1 MCIIHKAWWSVGDLL
16 DVADECVVHIHLA
29 GVFSLAVPCGQGS
42 GFFDGC
48 EGDGQAFCLDHDV
61 RAGDLPRVQ
70 PQIRLGGFFERE
82 EFILGIVL
90 PHEDAEA
97 VDGECGQE
105 RFIFTLVVHRF
116 LFPPTDALD
125 AGIFQLFLQSIQI
138 LFGFDL
144 RRKIQH
150 IFKVADLFMTFV
162 QLFTSDDEARFH
174 FIVFF
179 EIELAVCGDRK
190 KRIDRDRFF
199 RRGIIEKVQDGER
212 FSSIDLFIG
221 VDRKQIAPELVLL
234 RLGGL
239 LHFPFDLLDL
249 SLFPFDEGV
258 DLLLVVRELCGHGTA
273 GRFGFPFEPRDDGA
287 AFDLLT
293 EEGQGDRT
301 DHRLPLGILIDVKG
315 IRGHD
320 ILFEEKYGGEQGVLL
335 GLCQGGEGGC
345 HQDLAQ
351 MAQLIDE
358 ETGEAVEGM
367 EEPFFDRTLCSLTV
381 VEYIFQFLF
390 GELHEIHTRAVCRK
404 MVHFPGDEQAVALS
418 AAKTGIDDRIPFRQ
432 DKIR

>member
-1 MCIIHKAWWSVGDLL
+1 M
-16 DVADECVVHIHLA
+16 
-29 GVFSLAVPCGQGS
+29 
-42 GFFDGC
+42 
-48 EGDGQAFCLDHDV
+48 
-61 RAGDLPRVQ
+61 
-70 PQIRLGGFFERE
+70 
-82 EFILGIVL
+82 
-90 PHEDAEA
+90 
-97 VDGECGQE
+97 
-105 RFIFTLVVHRF
+105 
-116 LFPPTDALD
+116 
-125 AGIFQLFLQSIQI
+125 
-138 LFGFDL
+138 
-144 RRKIQH
+144 
-150 IFKVADLFMTFV
+150 
-162 QLFTSDDEARFH
+162 
-174 FIVFF
+174 
-179 EIELAVCGDRK
+179 
-190 KRIDRDRFF
+190 
-199 RRGIIEKVQDGER
+199 
-212 FSSIDLFIG
+212 
-221 VDRKQIAPELVLL
+221 L

-249 SLFPFDEGV
+249 SRFPFDEGV

-273 GRFGFPFEPRDDGA
+273 RRFGFPFKPRDDGA

-301 DHRLPLGILIDVKG
+301 DHRLPLGILIDVKS

-320 ILFEEKYGGEQGVLL
+320 ILFEEKYGREQGVFL

-418 AAKTGIDDRIPFRQ
+418 AAKTGIDDRIPFRK
-432 DKIR
+432 DKIRRGREKLGPERFGDDLSGGLDTVE